1 MINSGEGKDKGNVSA
16 GSIGKQQVM
25 GVSKG
30 EKKVKSKIKKG
41 AS

>member
-1 MINSGEGKDKGNVSA
+1 VINSGEGKGNVSA

-25 GVSKG
+25 RVSKG
-30 EKKVKSKIKKG
+30 EKKAKNKVKKG